1 MKLRIYFSNCQ
12 EKLPVSKEMKR
23 LIVKAVSTVIE
34 SERYINNLV
43 ISLYE
48 KGAELSVTFTDNEGI
63 HAENLRMRGV
73 DAPTDVLSFPMFEGV
88 ADTEGDCSFGD
99 ILLSL
104 EKADEQATL
113 YGHSYEREVV
123 FLVVHS
129 MLHLLGYDH
138 MQEDEEREMRS
149 KQREIMKRLGLEVK
163 SEVEE

>member
-1 MKLRIYFSNCQ
+1 MKLKIYYSNAQ
-12 EKLPVSKEMKR
+12 EKLPVSKEMKA
-23 LIVKAVSTVIE
+23 LITKAVSAVIE

-43 ISLYE
+43 MSLYE

-73 DAPTDVLSFPMFEGV
+73 DAPTDVLSFPMFEDV

-104 EKADEQATL
+104 EKAEEQAEL

-129 MLHLLGYDH
+129 MLHLIGYDH
-138 MQEDEEREMRS
+138 MEEEEEKEMRS
-149 KQREIMKRLGLEVK
+149 KQREIMKKLGLQVN
-163 SEVEE
+163 SEVEA